1 MKRFSA
7 GGMMFTTFN
16 AETANDL
23 WGQLVET
30 FQRGESQTQ
39 ASRYGNTQE
48 ILHAAISLSAPRER
62 WMSSRLPALNPAF
75 AIAEVIWILSGRNDS
90 APINY
95 FNSQYAKYAGYGP
108 TYHGAYGHRLRR
120 HKGID
125 QLDRAFRALKADPES
140 RQVVLEI
147 WDGAV
152 DLPRDSGKPADTDI
166 PCNIV
171 SLLKIRSGRLEW
183 TQIIRSND
191 LFLGLPHNLI
201 QFTSLQEVVA
211 GWLGIDVACYH
222 QISDSL
228 HVYEHDANSIQSV
241 PAGTNEKNTDDLRL
255 PKNESDRVFQELSSQ
270 MDLVISSEASADN
283 LLKVAESSG
292 LPTAYRNMLCV
303 LCAEGARRRA
313 RVETAQAIM
322 QTCNNPLF
330 VRLFDR
336 WCQRIV
342 EP

>member
-1 MKRFSA
+1 
-7 GGMMFTTFN
+7 MFTTFN

-23 WGQLVET
+23 WGQIVET
-30 FQRGESQTQ
+30 FQSGVAQTQ
-39 ASRYGNTQE
+39 TSRCGNTQE
-48 ILHAAISLSAPRER
+48 ILHSAISLSAPRER

-90 APINY
+90 TPINY
-95 FNSQYAKYAGYGP
+95 FNSQYAKYAGCGH

-125 QLDRAFRALKADPES
+125 QLDRAYRALQANPES
-140 RQVVLEI
+140 RQVVLEV
-147 WDGAV
+147 WDGAI
-152 DLPRDSGKPADTDI
+152 DLPRESGEPVNMDI

-171 SLLKIRSGRLEW
+171 SLLKIRSGRLEL

-201 QFTSLQEVVA
+201 QFTSLQEIVA
-211 GWLGIDVACYH
+211 GWLEIDVAPYH

-228 HVYEHDANSIQSV
+228 HVYEEHANCIQSIPGDV
-241 PAGTNEKNTDDLRL
+241 DERNTDDLRL
-255 PKNESDRVFQELSSQ
+255 PKVDSDRVLEELSSQ
-270 MDLVISSEASADN
+270 LDLVASSESTADE
-283 LLKVAESSG
+283 LLKLAVTSR

-313 RVETAQAIM
+313 QVETAQTIM

-330 VRLFDR
+330 VRLFER
-336 WCQRIV
+336 WCQRMV
-342 EP
+342 AT